1 MDIPLDMETTLKRF
15 DGDQVFFKELMLE
28 FLRYIP
34 KQLQILNEAV
44 KIGDAKLVEREAHTI
59 QGAAGNLGAKNL
71 ADSALKLE
79 LLGRNG
85 SLENA
90 DKLIVEL
97 ESETKRVEEY
107 MNRTMGVEIV
117 VKS

>member
-1 MDIPLDMETTLKRF
+1 ML
-15 DGDQVFFKELMLE
+15 ELMLE
-28 FLRYIP
+28 FLSYIP

-59 QGAAGNLGAKNL
+59 KGAAGNLGAKNL

-85 SLENA
+85 NLENA
-90 DKLIVEL
+90 EKLIVEL
-97 ESETKRVEEY
+97 ESETKLFEEY
-107 MNRTMGVEIV
+107 VNRSMGAEIT